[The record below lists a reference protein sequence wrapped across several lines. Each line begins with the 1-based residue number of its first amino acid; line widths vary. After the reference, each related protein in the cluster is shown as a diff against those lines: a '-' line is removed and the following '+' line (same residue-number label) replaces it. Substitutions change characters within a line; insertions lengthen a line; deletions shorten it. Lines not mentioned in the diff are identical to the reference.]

1 MTKAEIPTKFVVEY
15 KSDDGKLEARWHYD
29 YSKTKAGPVLVENF
43 DLPPKERKKKTKK
56 AK

>member
-1 MTKAEIPTKFVVEY
+1 MTKQEIPTKFVVEY

-29 YSKTKAGPVLVENF
+29 YSKTKAGPVLVEHF
-43 DLPPKERKKKTKK
+43 DLPPKERKKKKK